1 MTTSHFLLMVLYAL
15 LVSVVFA
22 VLLRDHPREQLKTGA
37 MMFAGFIG
45 VAYVL
50 GWLMFPF
57 PL

>member
-1 MTTSHFLLMVLYAL
+1 MTSQFLIMVLYAL

-22 VLLRDHPREQLKTGA
+22 VLLRDEVREQAKLGA
-37 MMFAGFIG
+37 TMLVAFVA

-50 GWLMFPF
+50 GWLMYPF